1 MGLTE
6 GPGSASG
13 CVPCSHGA
21 LAVGHAERGMWTVFV
36 RPPREAG
43 KAQGELQAPWTKGI
57 VPQVSTLFEAL
68 WLPGGDG
75 HPFGLYLSLH
85 CLL

>member
-6 GPGSASG
+6 GPGAASG
-13 CVPCSHGA
+13 SVPCSYGP
-21 LAVGHAERGMWTVFV
+21 LLWSQERGRWTVFV

-43 KAQGELQAPWTKGI
+43 KARGELQAPWTKDI
-57 VPQVSTLFEAL
+57 IPQVSTLFKTL
-68 WLPGGDG
+68 LLPGGDG

-85 CLL
+85 RLL

>member
-13 CVPCSHGA
+13 SVPCSHGP
-21 LAVGHAERGMWTVFV
+21 LLWSWERGMWTGFV

-43 KAQGELQAPWTKGI
+43 KARGELQAPWTKGI

-75 HPFGLYLSLH
+75 HPLGLYLSLH

>member
-6 GPGSASG
+6 GPGAASG
-13 CVPCSHGA
+13 SVPCSHGP
-21 LAVGHAERGMWTVFV
+21 LLWSQERGRWTVFV

-43 KAQGELQAPWTKGI
+43 KAWGALQAPRTKGI
-57 VPQVSTLFEAL
+57 IPQVSTLFETL
-68 WLPGGDG
+68 LLPGGDG

-85 CLL
+85 HLL